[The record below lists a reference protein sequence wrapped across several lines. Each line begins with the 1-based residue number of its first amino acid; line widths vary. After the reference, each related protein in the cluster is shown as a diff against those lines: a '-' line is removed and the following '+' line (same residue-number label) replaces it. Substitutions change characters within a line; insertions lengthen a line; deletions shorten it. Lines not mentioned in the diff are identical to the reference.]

1 MHLEVFDPPLCCPTG
16 ICGPS
21 VDPEL
26 VRFNS
31 DLDWLSGQGVRVERF
46 NLAQQPQA
54 FAANAQVADLL
65 GRTGVAAL
73 PLVICEG
80 RVLTT
85 GLYPSREAL
94 ATAAGL
100 PADVFMASA
109 TPAAPAPRRPRLS
122 VIRPKC
128 EPGSGCC

>member
-1 MHLEVFDPPLCCPTG
+1 MRLEVFDPPLCCPTG
-16 ICGPS
+16 VCGPS

-26 VRFNS
+26 VRFNA
-31 DLDWLSGQGVRVERF
+31 DLAWLSKQGVGIDRF

-54 FAANAQVADLL
+54 FAANSQVAALL
-65 GRTGVAAL
+65 GKTGTAAL
-73 PLVICEG
+73 PLVLCEG
-80 RVLTT
+80 TVVASGR
-85 GLYPSREAL
+85 YPSREAL

-100 PADVFMASA
+100 PTVISA
-109 TPAAPAPRRPRLS
+109 EPARSRLN

>member
-1 MHLEVFDPPLCCPTG
+1 MRLEVFDPPLCCPTG
-16 ICGPS
+16 VCGPS

-31 DLDWLSGQGVRVERF
+31 DLAWLSEQGVGVERF

-54 FAANAQVADLL
+54 FAANPRVADLL
-65 GRTGVAAL
+65 GKTGVAAL
-73 PLVICEG
+73 PLVLCEG
-80 RVLTT
+80 KLVTT
-85 GLYPSREAL
+85 GSYPTREAL

-100 PADVFMASA
+100 ANA
-109 TPAAPAPRRPRLS
+109 AAPPVRPHLR

>member
-1 MHLEVFDPPLCCPTG
+1 MRLEIFDPPLCCPTG

-21 VDPEL
+21 VDPAL
-26 VRFNS
+26 VRFS
-31 DLDWLSGQGVRVERF
+31 ADLAWLSEQGVGVERF

-54 FAANAQVADLL
+54 FAANPDVAALL

-73 PLVICEG
+73 PLVLAEG
-80 RVLTT
+80 KVVAT
-85 GLYPSREAL
+85 GSYPSREEL

-100 PADVFMASA
+100 ATLISTDVSA
-109 TPAAPAPRRPRLS
+109 EPAPPRLR
-122 VIRPKC
+122 VIRRKC

>member
-1 MHLEVFDPPLCCPTG
+1 MRLEVFDPPLCCPSG
-16 ICGPS
+16 VCGPS

-31 DLDWLSGQGVRVERF
+31 DLAWLSEQGVGVERF

-54 FAANAQVADLL
+54 FAANPQVADLL
-65 GRTGVAAL
+65 GQTGVAAL
-73 PLVICEG
+73 PLVLCEG
-80 RVLTT
+80 KVVTT
-85 GLYPSREAL
+85 GSYPTREAL

-100 PADVFMASA
+100 PSA
-109 TPAAPAPRRPRLS
+109 TAQPVRPRLS